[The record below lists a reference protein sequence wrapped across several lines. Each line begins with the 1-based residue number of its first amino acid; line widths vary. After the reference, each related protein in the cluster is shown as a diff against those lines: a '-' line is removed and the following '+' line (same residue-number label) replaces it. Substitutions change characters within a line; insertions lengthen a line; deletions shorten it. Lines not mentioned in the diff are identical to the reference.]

1 MHDLAG
7 NVAKMSPKC
16 RPDRQMPPDLRRHH
30 KSGDICPQYCDVSR
44 VDWLTL
50 MSGSAGHGQNHG
62 TSPLPDFE
70 RQQKLQLPFEHNP
83 IRHPSSPS
91 SHPIQQH
98 EYLSLSAIT
107 IGTSILYFFVGTPRT
122 PFLSPLNISF
132 AFPAPTSQ
140 GPINPAWTQT

>member
-1 MHDLAG
+1 ML
-7 NVAKMSPKC
+7 PTC

-107 IGTSILYFFVGTPRT
+107 IGTSILYFLSMPLELLSSL
-122 PFLSPLNISF
+122 PSISPSLSPLPPLRVQLIQRGHGRNW
-132 AFPAPTSQ
+132 
-140 GPINPAWTQT
+140 N